1 MNSERQEAKKRYEL
15 WFAAQTEPRI
25 RIIVALFGMER
36 KLNSNP
42 ESVHVNVCSALYRH
56 NYWSLANIP
65 RIGNQSNTESGE
77 IVQRAVRGQ

>member
-1 MNSERQEAKKRYEL
+1 MNSERQEAKKIYEL

-65 RIGNQSNTESGE
+65 RIGNQIKYCERRSRTN
-77 IVQRAVRGQ
+77 GQ